1 MKVTRKIEVETD
13 KLKVGDIISFKL
25 TDGEKIRARA
35 VKQEENGMLFCCVDC
50 LAAEYPMNKNGSN
63 EGGYVASDLRKW
75 VNAEILDKFPQN
87 IREHMQP
94 MECGDL
100 LRIPTEKE
108 IFGVNKYGVSDNAEQ
123 WTCMKKRRNRM
134 ALREE
139 ELCWYWLQNTVE
151 NSASAFCGVG
161 LDGDA
166 SAYYACLSRGV
177 RPVFL
182 LS

>member
-1 MKVTRKIEVETD
+1 MKVKRKIEVETD
-13 KLKVGDIISFKL
+13 KYRVGDIISFEL

-35 VKQEENGMLFCCVDC
+35 VKQQADGMLFCCVDC

-108 IFGVNKYGVSDNAEQ
+108 IFGVNKYGVSDNAKQ

-139 ELCWYWLQNTVE
+139 ELCWYWLQNRYVE
-151 NSASAFCGVG
+151 NVSNFCYVDNTGIANAFN
-161 LDGDA
+161 A
-166 SAYYACLSRGV
+166 RLSRGV

>member
-1 MKVTRKIEVETD
+1 MKVKRKIEVETD
-13 KLKVGDIISFKL
+13 KYRVGDIISFKL

-35 VKQEENGMLFCCVDC
+35 VKQQADGMLFCCVDC

-75 VNAEILDKFPQN
+75 VNAEILDKFPQK

-108 IFGVNKYGVSDNAEQ
+108 IFGVNKYGVSDNTEQ
-123 WTCMKKRRNRM
+123 WPCMKKRRNRI
-134 ALREE
+134 ALQSDNGD
-139 ELCWYWLQNTVE
+139 LIWYWLRDVA
-151 NSASAFCGVG
+151 SASYFCSVNEHG
-161 LDGDA
+161 
-166 SAYYACLSRGV
+166 YAGARNAGYSRGV